1 MSRRQRPP
9 RPAPHDYTPDIDL
22 LHCRLA
28 ALALRWQGVAPTP
41 PSLAEQL
48 DGTIAVMYDGDPC
61 LTLIRLRSAPTL
73 PQRDRQ
79 NCNDGV

>member
-22 LHCRLA
+22 LHYRLA
-28 ALALRWQGVAPTP
+28 VLMLRWQGVAPTP

-48 DGTIAVMYDGDPC
+48 DGMIAVMYDGGTC
-61 LTLIRLRSAPTL
+61 LTLTFR
-73 PQRDRQ
+73 
-79 NCNDGV
+79 V